1 MGFLRNIVND
11 LWERRLMPVV
21 ALLAVA
27 AIAIP
32 VFVPQDERPAKPV
45 SSSGKGKEDT
55 GSGSSTGSPLI
66 TLEQQPKSESLD
78 AFQQKDPFIQQG
90 LGELQNS
97 GSVTPAD
104 TGAITGTDAS
114 SMGSSTDF
122 SSTPSSDS
130 YSAPDTSSSSS
141 TPFTSTPTYSESS
154 TTTVVKY
161 YRWSVTVS
169 FGRVDNKKKKIDGM
183 MALRPLP
190 TSKWAVITYIGVARD
205 PDYAVFAVSPGV
217 IQDGEG
223 SCKPS
228 KKQCD
233 YVYLRKHA
241 DHNEHTFT
249 SLNDHKYKL
258 KLTEIDLVA
267 GSKKFSEVKGP

>member
-1 MGFLRNIVND
+1 
-11 LWERRLMPVV
+11 MPVV
-21 ALLAVA
+21 AVLALA

-32 VFVPQDERPAKPV
+32 VFVLQDERPAKPV
-45 SSSGKGKEDT
+45 SSSDKGKEDT

-90 LGELQNS
+90 LGELQSS
-97 GSVTPAD
+97 GSVTP
-104 TGAITGTDAS
+104 TGTGTVTGIDSS

-130 YSAPDTSSSSS
+130 YSAPDTSSSSSSSS

-169 FGRVDNKKKKIDGM
+169 FGRVDNKKKEIEGM
-183 MALRPLP
+183 TSLKPLP
-190 TSKWAVITYIGVARD
+190 TDDWAVITYIGVARD

-217 IQDGEG
+217 VQDGEG

-233 YVYLRKHA
+233 YVYLREHA

-249 SLNDHKYKL
+249 SLKDHKYKL